1 MKYLK
6 YGFFIL
12 LLILISC
19 GNNKKAFERHNKLA
33 HVYAASDSLELAIK
47 EWRLALKADPE
58 NELAPQVRDN
68 ILKAKMNLKLDTKF
82 TRLARSADAAAC
94 KQNMASIESAANFG
108 FSKNVLVGNNSYPS
122 SIREMVNRGFL
133 DYEPGCPSG
142 GVYLYD
148 SKTGKVECTVH
159 GKL

>member
-19 GNNKKAFERHNKLA
+19 GNDKKAFERHNKLA
-33 HVYAASDSLELAIK
+33 HMYAASDSLELAIK
-47 EWRLALKADPE
+47 EWQLALKADPE
-58 NELAPQVRDN
+58 NELAPQVKDN

-82 TRLARSADAAAC
+82 SRLARSADAAAC
-94 KQNMASIESAANFG
+94 KKNMAAIESAANMK
-108 FSKNVLVGNNSYPS
+108 FSQNVLDGNAKYPS
-122 SIREMVNRGFL
+122 SIREMVNSGYL
-133 DYEPGCPSG
+133 DSEPECPSG

-148 SKTGKVECTVH
+148 SNTGKVECTVH

>member
-33 HVYAASDSLELAIK
+33 HMYAASDSLELAIK
-47 EWRLALKADPE
+47 EWQLALKADPE
-58 NELAPQVRDN
+58 NELAPKVRDN

-82 TRLARSADAAAC
+82 SRLSRSADVAAC
-94 KQNMASIESAANFG
+94 KKNMAAIESAAKMK
-108 FSKNVLVGNNSYPS
+108 FSQNVLDGNAKYPS
-122 SIREMVNRGFL
+122 SIREMVNSGKSIRFL
-133 DYEPGCPSG
+133 VPEEVREYIEKQGL
-142 GVYLYD
+142 YLINE
-148 SKTGKVECTVH
+148 ST
-159 GKL
+159 